1 MKYCENPY
9 TTIRR
14 KTHEVRVG
22 KIGIGGDNPIRIQSM
37 TNTNTMDTRATVKQV
52 EELVAEGCEIVRIT
66 APSGRDAENLY
77 NIKEQLKAG
86 GINVPLVA
94 DIHFTP
100 NAALV
105 AAEYVDKVRVNPG
118 NYAEKGGKKGEFSNT
133 EYQVELERIE
143 EKFRPLVE
151 KCKQRNVA
159 LRIGTNHGSL
169 SERILSRFGDTPEG
183 MVESAMEFVYFA
195 EAQNFDQIV
204 LSMKASN
211 PLIMIH
217 AYRILVAR
225 LYKENRTYPL
235 HLGVTEAGGGV
246 EGRIKSS
253 SGIYSLLHDGLGDTI
268 RVSLTES
275 PVAEIP
281 VARQIANM
289 FQQPEKI
296 SAEDLI
302 FHKNNTIL
310 NEISSP
316 LSNPFEWTKKGIENP
331 FQPLSNEKVMV
342 AYRLKE
348 ESIDDAEKEILQFEQ
363 LEEERRPDIIWIDRS
378 QIKITNKK
386 SFAHGW
392 GFVCDDQ
399 EIPDYDFD
407 AYSVDFQLLK
417 QNARKLPSGKSI
429 EIVYEI
435 AVDAQEEPREFL
447 SRLRADIQFMEILN
461 KECPQLFLGINKKLH
476 IGMTRLFNALM
487 AEKKLSIP
495 MILHYSRSAK
505 EEELIIHSAGL
516 LGSLLLDGIGDGLLF
531 ETNLSNTKEMDIAFN
546 ILQAARLR
554 ITQTEFISCPSCGRT
569 LFDLEETTARIKK
582 ETGHLKGLKI
592 GVMGCIVN
600 GPGEMADADFGY
612 VGAGKGKI
620 NLYVGHEVVKKNI
633 PTAEATKELILLIKD
648 HGHWVDP

>member
-22 KIGIGGDNPIRIQSM
+22 KIGIGGNNPIRIQSM
-37 TNTNTMDTRATVKQV
+37 TNTNTMDTGATVQQV
-52 EELVAEGCEIVRIT
+52 EKLVEAGCEIVRIT
-66 APSGRDAENLY
+66 APSGRDAENLN
-77 NIKEQLKAG
+77 NIKAQLNTR
-86 GINVPLVA
+86 GIYVPLVA

-100 NAALV
+100 NAALI

-133 EYQVELERIE
+133 EYLVELERIE
-143 EKFRPLVE
+143 EKFRPLVQ
-151 KCKQRNVA
+151 KCKERNVA

-211 PLIMIH
+211 PLVMIH

-225 LYKENRTYPL
+225 LYNETRTYPL

-253 SGIYSLLHDGLGDTI
+253 SGIYSLLQDGLGDTI

-281 VARQIANM
+281 VAKQIISM
-289 FQQPEKI
+289 FQHPQKL
-296 SAEDLI
+296 SSEDLI
-302 FHKNNTIL
+302 FSGNDTIL
-310 NEISSP
+310 KEISSP
-316 LSNPFEWTKKGIENP
+316 LINPFEWTKKSNDSP
-331 FQPLSNEKVMV
+331 FQPLSDEKVMV
-342 AYRLKE
+342 AYRLKGD
-348 ESIDDAEKEILQFEQ
+348 SIGDAEIEIQQFET
-363 LEEERRPDIIWIDRS
+363 LEEERRPDLIWIDRN
-378 QIKITNKK
+378 QMEITRKK
-386 SFAHGW
+386 SYNYGW
-392 GFVCDDQ
+392 GFACDDR
-399 EIPDYDFD
+399 ELPDFDFD
-407 AYSVDFQLLK
+407 AYTVDFNSLK
-417 QNARKLPSGKSI
+417 QNAGKLPREKNI
-429 EIVYEI
+429 EIVYDI
-435 AVDAQEEPREFL
+435 WGGNQENPQEFL
-447 SRLRADIQFMEILN
+447 SRLREDIQFIAILS
-461 KECPQLFLGINKKLH
+461 KEYPLLFLGINKNLH
-476 IGMTRLFNALM
+476 IGMIRLFSSLLV
-487 AEKKLSIP
+487 EKKLSIP
-495 MILHYSRSAK
+495 MLLHYNRTAK

-531 ETNLSNTKEMDIAFN
+531 ETNSYNTKEMDIVFN
-546 ILQAARLR
+546 ILQAVRLR

-569 LFDLEETTARIKK
+569 LFDLEETTARIKN

-633 PTAEATKELILLIKD
+633 PTPEATKELIQLIKD